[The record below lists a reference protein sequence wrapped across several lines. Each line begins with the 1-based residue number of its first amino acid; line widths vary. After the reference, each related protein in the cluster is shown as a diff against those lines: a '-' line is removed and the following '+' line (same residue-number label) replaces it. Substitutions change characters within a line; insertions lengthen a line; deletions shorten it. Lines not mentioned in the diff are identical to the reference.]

1 MGHRTISTIV
11 MTRSLVRVT
20 TVLLLLW
27 IACVSLAQETAPLSR
42 PDGFL
47 PMQQVVPTPSS
58 TPLVNPGMGLYLYGT
73 LNADDLPADAW
84 FAPLVQIGYFRED
97 WSVLEPDAQGKYRF
111 DEYFGPIFD
120 LWVKRWQRRVA
131 FRFMSENMHSRRKYV
146 TPQWVFDQGVP
157 SVTLKGLYAKEQVDP
172 VFWDDRYLA
181 IQERFIADLGKY
193 LDGRP
198 GLEFID
204 IGSIGEWGEMHLA
217 RWTPEMLQ
225 QTGFTPTRYIAAYRR
240 MIDAFARAFPHTRVF
255 LNVGDYEAI
264 NDYAAIKGL
273 HFRQD
278 GLTPSGPSADVGKRF
293 YRSYA
298 PRGVVCNYELHSGYD
313 AMKNKGWGVRET
325 FTKGLEDPISYL
337 HINLMSYR
345 QLAKAPEDVKQ
356 AVTDAARRVGFRFVL
371 TKLRCN
377 KTLRLSGE
385 TPARLLLEHT
395 WKNEGVA
402 PCYASYALRWTL
414 TDSLGRNVAEQLVFP
429 ARPTTAWGPGEEVT
443 LNDVVTL
450 PANTAPGEYRLM
462 VAMVEPENP
471 SLRVQ
476 LGIAG
481 RDAEG
486 RYDLCSLSAE
496 KRTASAAVV
505 YDEGFEQGTA
515 GWTATEG
522 MTARPD
528 ATAHGGKGCLLISG
542 TQSGKAWNYA
552 QITLKQPVLP
562 ASRYRLSCW
571 MYVDNIDA
579 GAPAPYLKIGLSDAQ
594 GKWLTNIQT
603 NSYDIARPGTWQRLV
618 AFVETTPSTAGG
630 HLAIEKGNLERRIAA
645 TIRLDDVKLELLESP

>member
-1 MGHRTISTIV
+1 MRRNRS
-11 MTRSLVRVT
+11 TRSSGT
-20 TVLLLLW
+20 
-27 IACVSLAQETAPLSR
+27 IAIWR
-42 PDGFL
+42 
-47 PMQQVVPTPSS
+47 
-58 TPLVNPGMGLYLYGT
+58 
-73 LNADDLPADAW
+73 
-84 FAPLVQIGYFRED
+84 
-97 WSVLEPDAQGKYRF
+97 
-111 DEYFGPIFD
+111 
-120 LWVKRWQRRVA
+120 
-131 FRFMSENMHSRRKYV
+131 
-146 TPQWVFDQGVP
+146 
-157 SVTLKGLYAKEQVDP
+157 
-172 VFWDDRYLA
+172 

-313 AMKNKGWGVRET
+313 EMKSKGWGVRET

-414 TDSLGRNVAEQLVFP
+414 TDSLGRNVAEQLVYP

-486 RYDLCSLSAE
+486 RYDLCALSAE
-496 KRTASAAVV
+496 KRAASAAVV

-571 MYVDNIDA
+571 MQRGQHRRRGA
-579 GAPAPYLKIGLSDAQ
+579 GTVSQ
-594 GKWLTNIQT
+594 N
-603 NSYDIARPGTWQRLV
+603 RLV
-618 AFVETTPSTAGG
+618 RRQGQVADQHPDQQLRHREAR
-630 HLAIEKGNLERRIAA
+630 HLAATCRLRGNHSQHSRRPPGDREGQPGRTHCSDDPPGRRADWNCSNRRSRNVPSPGSPA
-645 TIRLDDVKLELLESP
+645 TSWEPAVT

>member
-1 MGHRTISTIV
+1 MTPTILRLSV
-11 MTRSLVRVT
+11 
-20 TVLLLLW
+20 VLLLPF
-27 IACVSLAQETAPLSR
+27 IPCVSPGQEKEALS
-42 PDGFL
+42 PAGAFL
-47 PMQQVVPTPSS
+47 PMQQVIPTPSS
-58 TPLVNPGMGLYLYGT
+58 APLVNPGMGLYLYGT
-73 LNADDLPADAW
+73 LNANDLPADAW
-84 FAPLVQIGYFRED
+84 FSSLVQIGYFRED
-97 WSVLEPDAQGKYRF
+97 WSVLEPEAQGKHRF
-111 DEYFGPIFD
+111 DEYFAPIFD
-120 LWVKRWQRRVA
+120 LWVNRWHRRVA

-146 TPQWVFDQGVP
+146 TPKWVFDQGVP
-157 SVTLKGLYAKEQVDP
+157 SVTLKGLYTKEQIDP

-181 IQERFIADLGKY
+181 VQERFIADLGKH

-225 QTGFTPTRYIAAYRR
+225 QTGFSLARYIAAYRR
-240 MIDAFARAFPHTRVF
+240 LIDAFARAFPRTRVF

-298 PRGVVCNYELHSGYD
+298 LRGVVCNYELHSGYD
-313 AMKNKGWGVRET
+313 EMKKKGWGVRET
-325 FTKGLEDPISYL
+325 LAKGLEDPISYL

-345 QLAKAPEDVKQ
+345 QLAKAPEEVKE

-371 TKLRCN
+371 TELRCN
-377 KTLRLSGE
+377 KTLRLSGD
-385 TPARLLLEHT
+385 TPARLLVEHT

-414 TDSLGRNVAEQLVFP
+414 TDPQGRSAAEQLVYP
-429 ARPTTAWGPGEEVT
+429 ARPTTVWGPGEEVT
-443 LNDVVTL
+443 LKDVVSV
-450 PANTAPGEYRLM
+450 PAGTPPGEYRLR

-476 LGIAG
+476 LGIGG
-481 RDAEG
+481 RDADG
-486 RYDLCSLSAE
+486 RYDLCSLPAE
-496 KRTASAAVV
+496 KRTASPAVV

-515 GWTATEG
+515 GWTATPG
-522 MTARPD
+522 MTARAD
-528 ATAHGGKGCLLISG
+528 AAAHGGKGCLLVSG

-552 QITLKQPVLP
+552 QINLKRPVLP

-571 MYVDNIDA
+571 MHVENIA
-579 GAPAPYLKIGLSDAQ
+579 PGSPAPYLKIGLSDAQ
-594 GKWLTNIQT
+594 GKWLTNVQT
-603 NSYDIARPGTWQRLV
+603 NGYDLGRLGTWQRLV
-618 AFVETTPSTAGG
+618 AFVETTPNTAGG
-630 HLAIEKGNLERRIAA
+630 HLAIEKGSLEGRISAA
-645 TIRLDDVKLELLESP
+645 IRLDDVRLELLESP

>member
-1 MGHRTISTIV
+1 MENRTISISAIQASV
-11 MTRSLVRVT
+11 LRMTL
-20 TVLLLLW
+20 VLLLLL
-27 IACVSLAQETAPLSR
+27 IPCVSLGQEKAALS
-42 PDGFL
+42 PADALL
-47 PMQQVVPTPSS
+47 PMQQIIPTRSS
-58 TPLVNPGMGLYLYGT
+58 GPLVNPGMGLYLYGT
-73 LNADDLPADAW
+73 LNADDLPADVW
-84 FAPLVQIGYFRED
+84 FSPLVQIGYFRED

-120 LWVKRWQRRVA
+120 LWVNRWHRRVA
-131 FRFMSENMHSRRKYV
+131 FRFMSENMHSPRKFV
-146 TPQWVFDQGVP
+146 TPKWVFDQGVP
-157 SVTLKGLYAKEQVDP
+157 SVTLKGLYTKEQIDP
-172 VFWDDRYLA
+172 VFWDERYLA
-181 IQERFIADLGKY
+181 IQERFIADLGRY

-225 QTGFTPTRYIAAYRR
+225 QTGFSPTRYIAAYRR
-240 MIDAFARAFPHTRVF
+240 LIDAFARAFPRTRVF
-255 LNVGDYEAI
+255 LNVGGYEAI

-298 PRGVVCNYELHSGYD
+298 RRGVVCNYELHSGYD
-313 AMKNKGWGVRET
+313 EMKKKGWGVRET
-325 FTKGLEDPISYL
+325 LAKGLEDPISYL

-345 QLAKAPEDVKQ
+345 QLAKAPQEVRQ
-356 AVTDAARRVGFRFVL
+356 AVTDAAGRVGFRFVL
-371 TKLRCN
+371 TRLRCN
-377 KTLRLSGE
+377 KTLRIRGVV
-385 TPARLLLEHT
+385 PARLLVEHT

-414 TDSLGRNVAEQLVFP
+414 TDPQGRNVAEQLVYP
-429 ARPTTAWGPGEEVT
+429 ERPTTVWAPGEEMA
-443 LNDVVTL
+443 LKDVVSL
-450 PANTAPGEYRLM
+450 PANTPPGEYRLR

-481 RDAEG
+481 QDAEG

-496 KRTASAAVV
+496 KRPASPAVV

-515 GWTATEG
+515 GWTATQG

-528 ATAHGGKGCLLISG
+528 ATAHSGKGCLLVSG

-571 MYVDNIDA
+571 MHVENIA
-579 GAPAPYLKIGLSDAQ
+579 PGAPAPYLKIGLSDAQ

-603 NSYDIARPGTWQRLV
+603 NSYDLARLGTWQRLV
-618 AFVETTPSTAGG
+618 ALVETTPNTVGG
-630 HLAIEKGNLERRIAA
+630 HLAIEKGSLEARISAA
-645 TIRLDDVKLELLESP
+645 IRLDDVRLELLESP

>member
-1 MGHRTISTIV
+1 MPHATSPLCLLFVGLL
-11 MTRSLVRVT
+11 SLPSLAREPKT
-20 TVLLLLW
+20 TVMAAVPAAAGSGGL
-27 IACVSLAQETAPLSR
+27 VMQEI
-42 PDGFL
+42 
-47 PMQQVVPTPSS
+47 VPARSAE
-58 TPLVNPGMGLYLYGT
+58 PLVNPGMGLYLYGT
-73 LNADDLPADAW
+73 LDANDLPPDAW
-84 FAPLVQIGYFRED
+84 FSPMIQIGYFRED

-120 LWVKRWQRRVA
+120 LWVNRLHRRVA

-146 TPQWVFDQGVP
+146 TPKWVFDQGVP
-157 SVTLKGLYAKEQVDP
+157 SVTLKGLYVPEQIDP
-172 VFWDDRYLA
+172 VFWDERYLA
-181 IQERFIADLGKY
+181 VQERFIADLGKH

-217 RWTPEMLQ
+217 RWTPEMLER
-225 QTGFTPTRYIAAYRR
+225 TGFTPTRYIAAYRR
-240 MIDAFARAFPHTRVF
+240 MIDAFARAFPRSRVF

-264 NDYAAIKGL
+264 NDYAALRGQ

-313 AMKNKGWGVRET
+313 EMKNKGWGARET
-325 FTKGLEDPISYL
+325 FAKGLEDPISYL

-345 QLAKAPEDVKQ
+345 QLAKAPEEVKQ

-371 TKLRCN
+371 ARLRCN
-377 KTLRLSGE
+377 KTIRLGGAA
-385 TPARLLLEHT
+385 PARVLLEHT

-414 TDSLGRNVAEQLVFP
+414 TDSRGQSVAESLVYP
-429 ARPTTAWGPGEEVT
+429 ARPTTAWWPGEEVS
-443 LNDVVTL
+443 LADVVSI
-450 PANTAPGEYRLM
+450 PANTPPGEYRLR

-471 SLRVQ
+471 ALRVQ

-486 RYDLCSLSAE
+486 RYDLGSLPAE
-496 KRTASAAVV
+496 KRDTGSAAV
-505 YDEGFEQGTA
+505 YDESFEQGPD

-522 MTARPD
+522 MTARTD
-528 ATAHGGKGCLLISG
+528 AAAHGGKACLVIAG
-542 TQSGKAWNYA
+542 TQAGMAWNYA
-552 QITLKQPVLP
+552 GMTLQGPVLP

-571 MYVDNIDA
+571 MRVDAITP
-579 GAPAPYLKIGLSDAQ
+579 GAPAPYLKIGLSDSR

-603 NSYDIARPGTWQRLV
+603 NSYDLAKLGTWQRLV
-618 AFVETTPSTAGG
+618 ALVETTPNTSAG
-630 HLAIEKGNLERRIAA
+630 HLAIEKGSLEARIDA
-645 TIRLDDVKLELLESP
+645 TIRLDDVRLELLESP